1 MAILFYIFYIFTI
14 NIQILGEEGKVT
26 ESMKLLQDVEN
37 KKTLK
42 TEKEVSVIHRSLNQL
57 NFVKFI

>member
-1 MAILFYIFYIFTI
+1 M
-14 NIQILGEEGKVT
+14 LGEEGKVT

-42 TEKEVSVIHRSLNQL
+42 TEKEVSVFHNSNQL